1 MDKTQVS
8 YSSFI
13 LLLLLQVHYGSAAE
27 CNIFSVTSPS
37 ASTLNIKWSSYA
49 GATLYVLDLRVV
61 NSTSVAPLMLMQS
74 ASSTQRLVQGLRA
87 GHVYQVTLSAF
98 DMLYSPLCTASKI
111 TMTVP
116 ATSQITT
123 SQAISSTSIKF
134 QWSLVTGADSYIL
147 FVEETFS
154 SPPRIYNQ
162 TFITSSGQIGGLTPS
177 TTYDC
182 YVYSF
187 NVAGRGAKSNIKTIT
202 TLVQPPT
209 GVTLT
214 PTGKSTA
221 RVKWNSVSKVLLYQV
236 TVRDNG
242 NPDRPPVVRNSSS
255 TSMDI
260 SSLEPCSTYTV
271 GVSSVNVFLVP
282 GEPSTVTYNTTT
294 IGGVTTVSVAYSC
307 STSKVTV
314 TWDAVFGAN
323 LYRAVATDGSG
334 ASLNCSSDSTSCQ
347 IAELKCGENYEVH
360 VTAISDDC
368 ESSPNVTATFETV
381 PCAPVHLQT
390 THECSSNVIVFS
402 WEPTNNTNYYVAT
415 AVDDLGKT
423 TECRTLDRMCYFT
436 NVGCGRFYTYKVY
449 AVSSECNSHISEPKS
464 IQTSPCIP
472 SNVKTEAVCF
482 TNTLVTTWDS
492 AEGALLYNV
501 KAEGN
506 YGQTYNC
513 SSPNNT
519 CEITSVPCGEQ
530 LSVWIVA
537 SNDNC
542 STDRVL
548 VEAAQ
553 TAPCTPINVSASAEC
568 SPDSARVNWTASHGT
583 IFYIVLAE
591 DANGNSYHCYSMGTT
606 CFMRNLACGQNYTA
620 KVIGNNIDCN
630 STASQEVHFMTAPCP
645 PTNIEA
651 IRDCDANQ
659 AVIVWQN
666 HQASGV
672 YTALLEDQSGPQLNC
687 TSNTVNSCTILS
699 LPCGKKYNVTV
710 TYSQGQC
717 QSTSASIGMDTV
729 PCGPEDVNATVSC
742 SSDELTVSWSIAVP
756 AENYTAVVSR
766 AMGHPLSCNSTETRC
781 TVGGL
786 QCESSYTVTVFSI
799 TGKCLSLPSQEVIV
813 QTLPCPPTNVT
824 AGHACS
830 PDPIPVSWTHSGNA
844 ELFTAVALG
853 NGGHRAECNSSETSC
868 SLQGLQ
874 CGEVYTVNVVGAD
887 NNCAGLQSNTLSLKT
902 EPCSPSN
909 VTSQVVCG
917 AGAAQVFWSPSSN
930 AVSYDVKATSSGQTL
945 TCSSSSSNCT
955 LSPLGCGQVYDVQ
968 VSATDGTCVSD
979 YSTPFRQ
986 EQVPCAPVNVT
997 ADLLCDSNDLTV
1009 SWESSPLPL
1018 SYSVMAVP
1026 LDGSS
1031 PVTCNT
1037 NNASCVLTGF
1047 HCGQALN
1054 ISVKASSESC
1064 SGPSSPVQTVH
1075 TGPCSSQNLTAVIEC
1090 GTNSLRAS
1098 WEASSGASSYA
1109 ATVTGPNGFSKLCST
1124 SDLTCLFSGLRCA
1137 TSYAV
1142 QVVSQDGLCASAPI
1156 QTATT
1161 TGPCDPVNVTSV
1173 LRCGSDAAT
1182 VSWAEGAGAVA
1193 HIVLA
1198 QEEGSHQHVSCRS
1211 NSTSC
1216 QLSQLRCGKA
1226 YNLTVL
1232 AEDATCNSTGETTGT
1247 LMTAPC
1253 SPSIQSST
1261 LTCGNGSALLSWTP
1275 VAGATGYTV
1284 NATAGNGHSAS
1295 CSSDAASC
1303 SLSDLLC
1310 GQTYKASVTATGNQC
1325 DSPPG
1330 FSATIT
1336 TAPCSPAVTS
1346 RQYDCGTSTAVISWS
1361 NTAGSSSFLAQ
1372 VAGDGHRDSCHTT
1385 NTSCTF
1391 RNLPCGSEVN
1401 VTVQAQGA
1409 ECNSSVGAGES
1420 LQTVPCAPENVSA
1433 TALCSTHSALITWV
1447 GSPGAAGHNVTVK
1460 GRDGHTHLCH
1470 THSSSCHVTDLHCG
1484 ETYSVSVVP
1493 YSLTCT
1499 GAPSAASSFRAGLC
1513 PPSNVTVSP
1522 ACGDSAVSWT
1532 PVAGVELYIAT
1543 ATAEDG
1549 HNHTCSSNYS
1559 SSCDFADLHCGEIYT
1574 VTVVTVDRGCWSK
1587 PSAAATLRAAP
1598 CPPANLTGH
1607 VSCETNTLT
1616 LTWGAETGATYVLQW
1631 ERIGSASPTSEYTT
1645 SNTSHSLSNLL
1656 CGERYAVRV
1665 AAQEAGCRSSYSPA
1679 IEISTAPC
1687 QPANLTVRVDC
1698 GTNNG
1703 NFSWAESS
1711 GASFYV
1717 VEVTGEHGHLASC
1730 SSNDT
1735 SCAVK
1740 LHCGLSYS
1748 ATLVASTESCNS
1760 TELAD
1765 IYFDSAPCLP
1775 DDVVA
1780 ELDCNTNAMNVNWTQ
1795 TTGSDEY
1802 TAWAIGTDG
1811 HRASCNS
1818 TSNHCSIH
1826 RLRCGRTYEVAVTS
1840 SSISCD
1846 IIVGSD
1852 YKVQS
1857 APCKAENTTA
1867 ELNCSSNAVT
1877 VWWQDG
1883 GAAQNYTVRAASASG
1898 VNSTCDTAE
1907 SSCSF
1912 LDLSCGQLYT
1922 FTVTGHTNVCVS
1934 DMSDPVERHTA
1945 PCPPTGVSADLNCTK
1960 RNALITWTNAAA
1972 TAATS
1977 YVALATS
1984 SAGHNASCS
1993 GTGTSCDLDRLA
2005 CGQRYSVAVEAIHA
2019 SCPGPASAPVTF
2031 ATEPCVPTDVSVGYN
2046 ASAAWVTWSPAK
2058 GAASYSVQG
2067 VADGGSS
2074 VACTTTNTTSCFLRD
2089 FLCSHI
2095 YNITVTARNQACD
2108 GVISDMSHLMTAPCP
2123 PTNVQA
2129 SVSCDHLTATVSWQ
2143 QSDLAVGYVAY
2154 LDDQSGRYASCAGAD
2169 VDTSCVVSG
2178 LSCGSVYRV
2187 WVKALGKQHN
2197 STDSSVVSLTSA
2209 PCQPHSIEAFVDC
2222 QTHSATVSWQPGAGA
2237 ATYAA
2242 ELMSSSGHTSS
2253 CSANA
2258 TSCQPSS
2265 LHCGEGYNVT
2275 VKAIGAACAST
2286 AHMAGQ
2292 LITEPCAPVN
2302 LSVHLNGSDAQVR
2315 WSAARGSSS
2324 YSVLAETEQG
2334 LTAACNSTAS
2344 QCSLSGLQCSQIY
2357 NVTVWTRYSACNSTV
2372 TSASL
2377 RLVTAPCPPTNV
2389 RVNVSCEQPSA
2400 AVSWQ
2405 KSDLAV
2411 GYVAHLDNQNGHS
2424 ISCLSSDA
2432 DTFCSVSG
2440 LMCDTVYGVWVKA
2453 LGEQYNS
2460 SDSSVVYFTSAPC
2473 LPSHVAAEVSCESEI
2488 DAVVSWNSLL
2498 SMLSVSR
2505 PTNISVVAAVGG
2517 TLQTLCTAQH
2527 GSCSVSGLSCGE
2539 SYNLSLIATNE
2550 QCSLTAQTHVNV
2562 TTRPCT
2568 PQRVSVSLLCGFHS
2582 ALVSWEEKPDV
2593 ELHTASA
2600 VKSSGGGEVK
2610 MCNSSG
2616 SSCSFTGLDC
2626 GEMYNFTVAAYSDG
2640 CWSQSSS
2647 PTLIHT
2653 EPCQPVNVSAQTLC
2667 ESDEVQLSWDQT
2679 GSPAQ
2684 YSVTARGSL
2693 GFTGVYNTTHRF
2705 LSAALPCGQHYNL
2718 TVRARSS
2725 DCDSMNSSPFFFKTG
2740 PCVPRDVVTSAQC
2753 KFNSGSVS
2761 WTPGDGAESYV
2772 ARATGLDGHTHLC
2785 ATNTTSC
2792 SWTDLHCGEQ
2802 YTVVVAAEAD
2812 NCTRMSNSSSVI
2824 YMNSCR
2830 PQNLAATVNC
2840 GMKVVSLDWDV
2851 GYGTETYTVS
2861 AETGGSAIGLSTTV
2875 TTALFSDFVCGQNY
2889 NLTVTPVNRY
2899 CPGNRSASTSVQTW
2913 PCVPVGISAKQ
2924 DCVSSIAMVTWDSS
2938 NGSDYYAATVQTDT
2952 GISEMCMSKSDACSI
2967 AGLACGYNFFVSV
2980 TAFNQ
2985 QCNVTSEEPASLQTV
3000 PCIPTNVSVKLD
3012 CSNNSADVSWSPS
3025 RGALRYSVL
3034 ANGSHSDD
3042 GCAASD
3048 LSCLACG
3055 ANYTVQVVAMDDRCS
3070 SLPSLPVLFESG
3082 PCPPHNLN
3090 AELSCLSNDLTV
3102 TWDAARD
3109 ADHFLV
3115 SLAAANGGNTD
3126 VCNTTNTAC
3135 STSSLTCGNTYAVQ
3149 VTSVRGGCRSEHN
3162 QSRSIQSA
3170 PCRPKGVRG
3179 FLNCVTNS
3187 AWISWDS
3194 AAGAESYTV
3203 FAVGGEAYTANCTTS
3218 TNTTCEVEDL
3228 ACGVSYNFTV
3238 IAKNRQCESPPSAS
3252 VSLQT
3257 APCSLPGITAFAQC
3271 HNSSILVE
3279 WEQMG
3284 GSAGGTVYIAT
3295 AEASDH
3301 TYLYCNSTGNSCLLQ
3316 GAKCDLR
3323 YTIIVAASS
3332 DRCSSLRSPPYR
3344 ISMEPC
3350 APRDVAV
3357 DVSCEDR
3364 SALVSWTPSPV
3375 AGAYRVVAMGA
3386 DGHEHTCN
3394 ATSSNCS
3401 MSELHCG
3408 QQYTVSVAAS
3418 HENCTSKASQ
3428 SATVST
3434 GPCQPS
3440 GLSATFHCDNQ
3451 SAMLTWRP
3459 SDNAKGYYG
3468 CAQAENGDR
3477 LCCHST
3483 DPGCPIDGLACGMVY
3498 NFSVQ
3503 ASDGSCNSSVSD
3515 PVQIAGVPCPPLAVE
3530 VQLVPMKMEIQV
3542 MRFTWTQVLCAETE
3556 YLLTLTGSLLG
3567 DGQALFEIS
3576 SYWTN
3581 VTYFEIPLPCGSS
3594 YVATLQSR
3602 NAAGTSG
3609 KSAPLSGTTAPCPPS
3624 GVAYRGNSSFATV
3637 SWSSSALATNYTL
3650 YDDSVSPQKRLCS
3663 TAMLSCSLSSVSSS
3677 RLVVTASNAA
3687 GESQPANVTEVTQHL
3702 VRRRDL
3708 GEQIPENGNIPA
3720 PVLDVKQPSPSIL
3733 FLQWSPVEGASFYNL
3748 LIRNQGGS
3756 DDDQELTVYGESIIV
3771 SELSPDSAYCLSV
3784 MAVIADVSGPESEPV
3799 CVQIGQRIAL

>member
-1 MDKTQVS
+1 MDKMQVS

-13 LLLLLQVHYGSAAE
+13 LLLLLQIHYGLAAE
-27 CNIFSVTSPS
+27 CNIVSVTSPS

-61 NSTSVAPLMLMQS
+61 NSTSIAPLLLMMS
-74 ASSTQRLVQGLRA
+74 ESSTQRLVQGLRT

-98 DMLYSPLCTASKI
+98 DMLYAPLCSASKI

-116 ATSQITT
+116 DTSQITS
-123 SQAISSTSIKF
+123 SQAISSTSIKL
-134 QWSLVTGADSYIL
+134 QWSAVTGADSYIL
-147 FVEETFS
+147 FVEEAFR

-162 TFITSSGQIGGLTPS
+162 TFTTSNGQIGGLTPS
-177 TTYDC
+177 TTYNC
-182 YVYSF
+182 YIYSS
-187 NVAGRGAKSNIKTIT
+187 NAAGRGAKSNINTIT

-221 RVKWNSVSKVLLYQV
+221 RVTWNPVSKVLLYQV

-242 NPDRPPVVRNSSS
+242 NPDKPPVVRNSSS
-255 TSMDI
+255 TSVDI
-260 SSLEPCSTYTV
+260 SSLAPCSTYTV
-271 GVSSVNVFLVP
+271 GVSSFNVFLVP

-294 IGGVTTVSVAYSC
+294 IGGVTTVSVDYSC

-314 TWDAVFGAN
+314 TWDVVLGAK
-323 LYRAVATDGSG
+323 LYRAVAVDSTG
-334 ASLNCSSDSTSCQ
+334 ASLNCTSDSTSCQ
-347 IAELKCGENYEVH
+347 IAQLKCGENYEVH

-368 ESSPNVTATFETV
+368 ESIPDVTATFATV

-390 THECSSNVIVFS
+390 THECSSDVIVFS
-402 WEPTNNTNYYVAT
+402 WEPTSNTNYYVAT
-415 AVDDLGKT
+415 AVDNTGKT
-423 TECRTLDRMCYFT
+423 TECRTLDKMCYFT
-436 NVGCGRFYTYKVY
+436 NVDCGRFYTYKVY

-464 IQTSPCIP
+464 IQTSPCFP
-472 SNVKTEAVCF
+472 SNVKTETDCF
-482 TNTLVTTWDS
+482 TNTLITTWDS
-492 AEGALLYNV
+492 ADGALSYNV
-501 KAEGN
+501 NAEGN
-506 YGQTYNC
+506 NGETYNC

-553 TAPCTPINVSASAEC
+553 TVPCTPTNVSASAEC
-568 SPDSARVNWTASHGT
+568 SQDSARVNWIASHGT

-591 DANGNSYHCYSMGTT
+591 DSNGNSYHCYSLGTT
-606 CFMRNLACGQNYTA
+606 CFMSNLACGQNYTT

-666 HQASGV
+666 HQTSGV

-687 TSNTVNSCTILS
+687 TSNTANNCTILS

-717 QSTSASIGMDTV
+717 QSSSASVGMDTV
-729 PCGPEDVNATVSC
+729 PCGPEDVNAAVSC
-742 SSDELTVSWSIAVP
+742 SSDELKVSWSIGVP
-756 AENYTAVVSR
+756 AENYIAIVSR
-766 AMGHPLSCNSTETRC
+766 AMGHPLSCNSTETQC
-781 TVGGL
+781 TVEGL

-799 TGKCLSLPSQEVIV
+799 TRKCLSLPSHEVTV
-813 QTLPCPPTNVT
+813 QTLPCPPINVT
-824 AGHACS
+824 AGHACD
-830 PDPIPVSWTHSGNA
+830 PDPVPVSWTHSGNA

-853 NGGHRAECNSSETSC
+853 SRGHRAECTSNETSC
-868 SLQGLQ
+868 NLPGLQ
-874 CGEVYTVNVVGAD
+874 CGEVYSVSVAGAD
-887 NNCAGLQSNTLSLKT
+887 NNCAGLQSNPLSLKT

-909 VTSQVVCG
+909 VTSQVMCG

-986 EQVPCAPVNVT
+986 EQVPCAPENVT
-997 ADLLCDSNDLTV
+997 AYLLCDTSDLTV
-1009 SWESSPLPL
+1009 SWKSSPLPL

-1054 ISVKASSESC
+1054 ISVKASSKSC
-1064 SGPSSPVQTVH
+1064 SGPYSPVQTVH
-1075 TGPCSSQNLTAVIEC
+1075 TGPCSSQNLKAVIEC

-1098 WEASSGASSYA
+1098 WEASSGASSYT
-1109 ATVTGPNGFSKLCST
+1109 ATVTGLNGFSDYRST
-1124 SDLTCLFSGLRCA
+1124 SDLSCLFSGLQCA
-1137 TSYAV
+1137 TSYTV
-1142 QVVSQDGLCASAPI
+1142 QVVSQDGHCASAPI

-1161 TGPCDPVNVTSV
+1161 TGPCDPVNVASV
-1173 LRCGSDAAT
+1173 LQCGSDTAT
-1182 VSWAEGAGAVA
+1182 VSWVEGAGAVA

-1198 QEEGSHQHVSCRS
+1198 QEEGSHEYVSCRS
-1211 NSTSC
+1211 NTTSC
-1216 QLSQLRCGKA
+1216 QLNQLRCGKV
-1226 YNLTVL
+1226 YNLMVL
-1232 AEDATCNSTGETTGT
+1232 AEDATCNSTGEMTGT

-1253 SPSIQSST
+1253 SPSIQSSR
-1261 LTCGNGSALLSWTP
+1261 LTCGNSSVLLSWTP
-1275 VAGATGYTV
+1275 VARSTGFTV
-1284 NATAGNGHSAS
+1284 NATAGNGHSVS

-1310 GQTYKASVTATGNQC
+1310 GQTYTASVTARGNQC

-1330 FSATIT
+1330 PSATII

-1346 RQYDCGTSTAVISWS
+1346 KQYDCGTSTAVISWS

-1391 RNLPCGSEVN
+1391 RNLPCGSDFN

-1409 ECNSSVGAGES
+1409 ECNSSISAGES

-1447 GSPGAAGHNVTVK
+1447 GSPSAVGHNVTVT
-1460 GRDGHTHLCH
+1460 GQDGDTHLCQ
-1470 THSSSCHVTDLHCG
+1470 THSTSCHVTDLHCG
-1484 ETYSVSVVP
+1484 KTYSVSAVP
-1493 YSLTCT
+1493 YSLTCP
-1499 GAPSAASSFRAGLC
+1499 GAWSAASSFRAGLC

-1522 ACGDSAVSWT
+1522 ACGDSAISWT
-1532 PVAGVELYIAT
+1532 QVAGAELYIAT
-1543 ATAEDG
+1543 ATANDG

-1559 SSCDFADLHCGEIYT
+1559 SFCDFTDLQCGEIYA
-1574 VTVVTVDRGCWSK
+1574 VTVVTVDQGCWSE
-1587 PSAAATLRAAP
+1587 PSTAVMLRAAL

-1607 VSCETNTLT
+1607 VNCETNTLS
-1616 LTWGAETGATYVLQW
+1616 LTWGAVTEATYVLQW
-1631 ERIGSASPTSEYTT
+1631 GRIESASPPSEYTT

-1665 AAQEAGCRSSYSPA
+1665 APQEADCRSSYSPA
-1679 IEISTAPC
+1679 VEISTAPC

-1711 GASFYV
+1711 GASFYI
-1717 VEVTGEHGHLASC
+1717 VEITGEDGRMASC

-1740 LHCGLSYS
+1740 LDCGRSYS

-1760 TELAD
+1760 TKHPD

-1775 DDVVA
+1775 HDVMA
-1780 ELDCNTNAMNVNWTQ
+1780 ELDCNTNVMNVNWTQ

-1818 TSNHCSIH
+1818 TSNYCSIH
-1826 RLRCGRTYEVAVTS
+1826 HLRCGRIYDVAVTS
-1840 SSISCD
+1840 SSINCE
-1846 IIVGSD
+1846 IIAGSD

-1867 ELNCSSNAVT
+1867 ELNCSSNAMT
-1877 VWWQDG
+1877 VKWQDG

-1898 VNSTCDTAE
+1898 VNSTCRTAE

-1922 FTVTGHTNVCVS
+1922 FTVMGYTNVCVS
-1934 DMSDPVERHTA
+1934 DMSNPIERHTA
-1945 PCPPTGVSADLNCTK
+1945 PCSPTSISADLNCTT
-1960 RNALITWTNAAA
+1960 RNALISWTNAAA
-1972 TAATS
+1972 TAATAYS
-1977 YVALATS
+1977 ALATS

-1993 GTGTSCDLDRLA
+1993 DMGSSCDLDQLV
-2005 CGQRYSVAVEAIHA
+2005 CGQHYSVVVKAIHA
-2019 SCPGPASAPVTF
+2019 GCPGPASAPVVF
-2031 ATEPCVPTDVSVGYN
+2031 VTEPCVPVDISVNYN
-2046 ASAAWVTWSPAK
+2046 VSAAWVTWSPAE

-2067 VADGGSS
+2067 VADSGSS
-2074 VACTTTNTTSCFLRD
+2074 VACTTNATSCFLHD

-2095 YNITVTARNQACD
+2095 YNITVTARNRACD
-2108 GVISDMSHLMTAPCP
+2108 SAISDMSHLMTAPCP

-2129 SVSCDHLTATVSWQ
+2129 SISCDHLTATVSWQ
-2143 QSDLAVGYVAY
+2143 QSNLAVGYVAY
-2154 LDDQSGRYASCAGAD
+2154 LDDQSGHNPSCVGAD

-2187 WVKALGKQHN
+2187 WVKAVGKQYN
-2197 STDSSVVSLTSA
+2197 STDSSVVSLTSG
-2209 PCQPHSIEAFVDC
+2209 PCQPHSIEAFMGC
-2222 QTHSATVSWQPGAGA
+2222 QTHSATVSWQPSAGA
-2237 ATYAA
+2237 VSYATM
-2242 ELMSSSGHTSS
+2242 LTSSSGHTSS
-2253 CSANA
+2253 CSTST
-2258 TSCQPSS
+2258 TSCQTSF
-2265 LHCGEGYNVT
+2265 LHCGEEYNVT
-2275 VKAIGAACAST
+2275 VKTIGEACNST

-2292 LITEPCAPVN
+2292 LITEPCTPVN
-2302 LSVHLNGSDAQVR
+2302 LSVHLNGSDAQVT
-2315 WSAARGSSS
+2315 WSTARGSNS
-2324 YSVLAETEQG
+2324 YSVLAVTEQDV
-2334 LTAACNSTAS
+2334 TAACSSTAS
-2344 QCSLSGLQCSQIY
+2344 QCSLTGLQCSQIY
-2357 NVTVWTRYSACNSTV
+2357 NVTVRTRNSACNSTV
-2372 TSASL
+2372 TSAPH

-2389 RVNVSCEQPSA
+2389 QANMSCEQLRA

-2405 KSDLAV
+2405 QSDFAV
-2411 GYVAHLDNQNGHS
+2411 GYVAYLDNQNGHS
-2424 ISCLSSDA
+2424 TSCLSTNT

-2440 LMCDTVYGVWVKA
+2440 LMCDTVYRVWVKA

-2460 SDSSVVYFTSAPC
+2460 SDSSVVYLTSAPC
-2473 LPSHVAAEVSCESEI
+2473 LPSHVAAEVSCESDT
-2488 DAVVSWNSLL
+2488 DAIVSWNSLL
-2498 SMLSVSR
+2498 SMLSVSQ
-2505 PTNISVVAAVGG
+2505 PTNISVVAAIAG
-2517 TLQTLCTAQH
+2517 TLQTLCTTPH
-2527 GSCSVSGLSCGE
+2527 GSCNVSGLSCGE
-2539 SYNLSLIATNE
+2539 TYKLSLIATNE
-2550 QCSLTAQTHVNV
+2550 QCSLTAQTHVNI

-2568 PQRVSVSLLCGFHS
+2568 PQSVSVSLLCGLNS

-2600 VKSSGGGEVK
+2600 VKSSGGELK

-2626 GEMYNFTVAAYSDG
+2626 GEMYNFMVAAYSEG

-2647 PTLIHT
+2647 PILIHT

-2684 YSVTARGSL
+2684 YSVTVKGSL
-2693 GFTGVYNTTHRF
+2693 GFTGVYNTNRRL
-2705 LSAALPCGQHYNL
+2705 LSATLPCGQHYNL
-2718 TVRARSS
+2718 TVQAQSS
-2725 DCDSMNSSPFFFKTG
+2725 DCDSMPSSPFFFKTG
-2740 PCVPRDVVTSAQC
+2740 PCVPLDVVTSAQC
-2753 KFNSGSVS
+2753 KFNVGSVS
-2761 WTPGDGAESYV
+2761 WAPSNGAESYV

-2785 ATNTTSC
+2785 TTNTTSC
-2792 SWTDLHCGEQ
+2792 SWTALHCGEQ
-2802 YTVVVAAEAD
+2802 YKIVVGAKAD
-2812 NCTRMSNSSSVI
+2812 NCTRMSNNSSVI

-2840 GMKVVSLDWDV
+2840 GMKVVSLDWAV
-2851 GYGTETYTVS
+2851 SNGTETYLVS
-2861 AETGGSAIGLSTTV
+2861 AETGDTAISLSTNI
-2875 TTALFSDFVCGQNY
+2875 TTALFSDFVCGKNY
-2889 NLTVTPVNRY
+2889 NLTVIPVNHY
-2899 CPGNRSASTSVQTW
+2899 CPGNPSASTSVQTW
-2913 PCVPVGISAKQ
+2913 PCMPVGITAKQ
-2924 DCVSSIAMVTWDSS
+2924 DCISSIVMVTWDSS
-2938 NGSDYYAATVQTDT
+2938 NGSDYYTAKVQTDT
-2952 GISEMCMSKSDACSI
+2952 GISEMCMSERDACSI
-2967 AGLACGYNFFVSV
+2967 AGLTCGYNFSVSV

-2985 QCNVTSEEPASLQTV
+2985 QCNVTSKEPASLQTV

-3034 ANGSHSDD
+3034 ANSSHSDD
-3042 GCAASD
+3042 SCTASD
-3048 LSCLACG
+3048 LSCLTCG
-3055 ANYTVQVVAMDDRCS
+3055 ANYSVQVVAMDDRCS

-3082 PCPPHNLN
+3082 PCSPHNLST
-3090 AELSCLSNDLTV
+3090 ELSCLSNDLTV
-3102 TWDAARD
+3102 TWDTVRE

-3115 SLAAANGGNTD
+3115 SLTAANGGSTD
-3126 VCNTTNTAC
+3126 ICNTTNTVC
-3135 STSSLTCGNTYAVQ
+3135 STSSLTCGNTYVVQ
-3149 VTSVRGGCRSEHN
+3149 VTSVRGVCRNKHN
-3162 QSRSIQSA
+3162 QTRSIQSA
-3170 PCRPKGVRG
+3170 PCQPQGVRG
-3179 FLNCVTNS
+3179 YLNCVTNS

-3203 FAVGGEAYTANCTTS
+3203 FASGGEAYTANCTS

-3238 IAKNRQCESPPSAS
+3238 TAKNRQCESPPSDS
-3252 VSLQT
+3252 ISLQM

-3279 WEQMG
+3279 WKQKG
-3284 GSAGGTVYIAT
+3284 GNAGGTVYIAT
-3295 AEASDH
+3295 AEASDN

-3323 YTIIVAASS
+3323 YTIIVAVSS
-3332 DRCSSLRSPPYR
+3332 VRCSSLRSPPYR

-3350 APRDVAV
+3350 APKDVVV

-3375 AGAYRVVAMGA
+3375 AEAYHVVAMGA

-3394 ATSSNCS
+3394 ATFSNCS
-3401 MSELHCG
+3401 MSDLHCD
-3408 QQYTVSVAAS
+3408 QQYTVSVVAS
-3418 HENCTSKASQ
+3418 HENCTSKTSQ
-3428 SATVST
+3428 SATVNT
-3434 GPCQPS
+3434 GPCHPA
-3440 GLSATFHCDNQ
+3440 GLSVTFYCDNQ
-3451 SAMLTWRP
+3451 SATLTWKP
-3459 SDNAKGYYG
+3459 SDYAKGYYG

-3477 LCCHST
+3477 LYCHST
-3483 DPGCPIDGLACGMVY
+3483 DPGCTIDGLVCGTVY

-3503 ASDGSCNSSVSD
+3503 ASDGTCNSSVSD

-3556 YLLTLTGSLLG
+3556 YLVTLTGSLLG

-3581 VTYFEIPLPCGSS
+3581 VTYFEIPLPCSSS

-3602 NAAGTSG
+3602 NAAG
-3609 KSAPLSGTTAPCPPS
+3609 KSDKSTPLNGTTAPCPPS
-3624 GVAYRGNSSFATV
+3624 RVTYSGSSSFATV
-3637 SWSSSALATNYTL
+3637 SWSSSVFATTYTL
-3650 YDDSVSPQKRLCS
+3650 YDNSVSPRKQLCL
-3663 TAMLSCSLSSVSSS
+3663 TAMLSCSLSNVSSS
-3677 RLVVTASNAA
+3677 SLVVTASNTA
-3687 GESQPANVTEVTQHL
+3687 GESQSANVTEATPHL
-3702 VRRRDL
+3702 IRRRDL
-3708 GEQIPENGNIPA
+3708 GGQIPENGNIPA
-3720 PVLDVKQPSPSIL
+3720 PLLDVKQPSPSIL

-3748 LIRNQGGS
+3748 LIRNQGS
-3756 DDDQELTVYGESIIV
+3756 SADDQELTVYGESIIV

-3784 MAVIADVSGPESEPV
+3784 LAVIADVSGPESEPV
-3799 CVQIGQRIAL
+3799 CVQTGQRIAL

>member
-1 MDKTQVS
+1 MDKMQVS
-8 YSSFI
+8 SSSFI
-13 LLLLLQVHYGSAAE
+13 LLLLLQIHYGLAAE
-27 CNIFSVTSPS
+27 CSIVSVTSPS
-37 ASTLNIKWSSYA
+37 ASTLNIKWNSSA
-49 GATLYVLDLRVV
+49 RDSLYVLDLRVM

-98 DMLYSPLCTASKI
+98 DEAYVLVCTASTT

-116 ATSQITT
+116 DKSQITS
-123 SQAISSTSIKF
+123 SQAISSTSITF
-134 QWSLVTGADSYIL
+134 QWSTVTGADVYIL
-147 FVEETFS
+147 FVEETFR

-162 TFITSSGQIGGLTPS
+162 TFTSSSGQIGGLTPS

-182 YVYSF
+182 YIYSS
-187 NVAGRGAKSNIKTIT
+187 NVAGRGDKSNVRTIT

-221 RVKWNSVSKVLLYQV
+221 RVTWNSVSKVLLYQV
-236 TVRDNG
+236 AVRNEG
-242 NPDRPPVVRNSSS
+242 NPDKPPVVRNSSS

-294 IGGVTTVSVAYSC
+294 IGGVTTVSVDYSC

-314 TWDAVFGAN
+314 TWDAVFGAK
-323 LYRAVATDGSG
+323 LYRAVAVDGSE
-334 ASLNCSSDSTSCQ
+334 ASLNCTSVSTSCQ
-347 IAELKCGENYEVH
+347 IAELKCGENYKVH
-360 VTAISDDC
+360 VTTISDDC
-368 ESSPNVTATFETV
+368 ESTSNITATFETV

-415 AVDDLGKT
+415 AVDNTGKT
-423 TECRTLDRMCYFT
+423 TECRTLDKMCYFT

-449 AVSSECNSHISEPKS
+449 AVSSECNSQISEPKT
-464 IQTSPCIP
+464 IQTSPCFP
-472 SNVKTEAVCF
+472 SNVKTEADCF
-482 TNTLVTTWDS
+482 TNTLITTWDY
-492 AEGALLYNV
+492 AKGALLYNV

-506 YGQTYNC
+506 NGETYNC
-513 SSPNNT
+513 SSSNNT

-568 SPDSARVNWTASHGT
+568 SPDSARVNWIASPGT

-591 DANGNSYHCYSMGTT
+591 DANGNSYHCYSLGTT
-606 CFMRNLACGQNYTA
+606 CFMRNLACGRNYTT

-666 HQASGV
+666 HQTSGV
-672 YTALLEDQSGPQLNC
+672 YTALLEDQGGAQLNC
-687 TSNTVNSCTILS
+687 TSKTVNNCTILS

-717 QSTSASIGMDTV
+717 QSTSASIGMETV

-742 SSDELTVSWSIAVP
+742 SSDELKVSWSIAVP
-756 AENYTAVVSR
+756 AKNYTAIVSR
-766 AMGHPLSCNSTETRC
+766 AMGHRLSCNSTETRC

-799 TGKCLSLPSQEVIV
+799 TGKCLSLPSKEVKV
-813 QTLPCPPTNVT
+813 RTLPCPPTNVT
-824 AGHACS
+824 AGQACS
-830 PDPIPVSWTHSGNA
+830 PDPVSVSWAHSGNA

-853 NGGHRAECNSSETSC
+853 SRGHRAECRSNETSC
-868 SLQGLQ
+868 SLPGLQ
-874 CGEVYTVNVVGAD
+874 CGEVYSVSVAGAD
-887 NNCAGLQSNTLSLKT
+887 NNCAGRQSNPLSLKT

-909 VTSQVVCG
+909 VTSQVMCG
-917 AGAAQVFWSPSSN
+917 AGAAQVFWTPSSN
-930 AVSYDVKATSSGQTL
+930 AVSYNVRATSSGQTL

-955 LSPLGCGQVYDVQ
+955 LSPLGCGQVYKVQ
-968 VSATDGTCVSD
+968 VSATDGTCVSN

-986 EQVPCAPVNVT
+986 EQVPCAPENVT
-997 ADLLCDSNDLTV
+997 AALLCDTNDFTV
-1009 SWESSPLPL
+1009 SWKSSPLPL
-1018 SYSVMAVP
+1018 SYSAVAVP

-1031 PVTCNT
+1031 PVTCDT
-1037 NNASCVLTGF
+1037 NSASCVLTGF

-1064 SGPSSPVQTVH
+1064 SGPHSPMQTVH
-1075 TGPCSSQNLTAVIEC
+1075 TGPCSSQNLTAVIDC

-1098 WEASSGASSYA
+1098 WKASSGASSYT
-1109 ATVTGPNGFSKLCST
+1109 ATVTGPNGFSEHCST
-1124 SDLTCLFSGLRCA
+1124 SHLTCLFSGLHCA
-1137 TSYAV
+1137 TSYAI
-1142 QVVSQDGLCASAPI
+1142 QVVSQDSLCSSAPI
-1156 QTATT
+1156 QTSTT

-1173 LRCGSDAAT
+1173 LQCGSDTAT
-1182 VSWAEGAGAVA
+1182 VSWAKGAGAAA

-1198 QEEGSHQHVSCRS
+1198 QEEGSRQNIFCRS
-1211 NSTSC
+1211 NTTSC
-1216 QLSQLRCGKA
+1216 QLNQLRCGKV

-1261 LTCGNGSALLSWTP
+1261 LTCGNSSALLSWTP
-1275 VAGATGYTV
+1275 VAGATSFTA
-1284 NATAGNGHSAS
+1284 NATAGNGHSVS

-1310 GQTYKASVTATGNQC
+1310 GLTYTASVTARGKQC

-1330 FSATIT
+1330 PSATIT
-1336 TAPCSPAVTS
+1336 TAPCSPTVTS

-1372 VAGDGHRDSCHTT
+1372 VAGDGHRDSCRTT

-1391 RNLPCGSEVN
+1391 RNLPCGLDFN

-1409 ECNSSVGAGES
+1409 ECNSSISAGKS

-1433 TALCSTHSALITWV
+1433 TALCSTRSALITWV
-1447 GSPGAAGHNVTVK
+1447 GNPGAVGHNVTVT
-1460 GRDGHTHLCH
+1460 GQDGHTHLCH
-1470 THSSSCHVTDLHCG
+1470 THSTSCHVTDLHCG
-1484 ETYSVSVVP
+1484 ETYSVSVAP
-1493 YSLTCT
+1493 YSLTCP
-1499 GAPSAASSFRAGLC
+1499 GARSAASSFRAGLC

-1522 ACGDSAVSWT
+1522 ACGDSAISWT
-1532 PVAGVELYIAT
+1532 RVAGAELYIAT
-1543 ATAEDG
+1543 ATADGG

-1559 SSCDFADLHCGEIYT
+1559 SSCNFTDLHCGEIYA
-1574 VTVVTVDRGCWSK
+1574 VTVVTVDRGCWSE
-1587 PSAAATLRAAP
+1587 PSTAVTLRTAL

-1616 LTWGAETGATYVLQW
+1616 LRWATVTEATYVLQW
-1631 ERIGSASPTSEYTT
+1631 ERIGSASPPSQYTT

-1665 AAQEAGCRSSYSPA
+1665 AAQGADCRSTYSPA
-1679 IEISTAPC
+1679 LQISTAPC

-1717 VEVTGEHGHLASC
+1717 VEITGKHGHVASC

-1740 LHCGLSYS
+1740 LHCGRSYS

-1760 TELAD
+1760 TKHAN

-1775 DDVVA
+1775 DDVTA
-1780 ELDCNTNAMNVNWTQ
+1780 ELDCNTNVMNVNWTQ

-1818 TSNHCSIH
+1818 TSNSCSIH
-1826 RLRCGRTYEVAVTS
+1826 HLRCGRIYDVAVTS
-1840 SSISCD
+1840 SSINCEV
-1846 IIVGSD
+1846 IVGSD

-1867 ELNCSSNAVT
+1867 QLNCSSNAMT
-1877 VWWQDG
+1877 VKWQDG

-1922 FTVTGHTNVCVS
+1922 FTVTGYTNVCVS
-1934 DMSDPVERHTA
+1934 DMSDPTERHTA
-1945 PCPPTGVSADLNCTK
+1945 PCPPTSVSANLNCTTRK
-1960 RNALITWTNAAA
+1960 TRISWTKAAA
-1972 TAATS
+1972 TAATAYS
-1977 YVALATS
+1977 ALATS

-1993 GTGTSCDLDRLA
+1993 DMGSSCYLDQLA
-2005 CGQRYSVAVEAIHA
+2005 CGQHYSVVVEAIHA
-2019 SCPGPASAPVTF
+2019 GCPGPASAPVTF
-2031 ATEPCVPTDVSVGYN
+2031 ATEPCVPMDVSVNYN
-2046 ASAAWVTWSPAK
+2046 VSGAWVTWSRAE

-2067 VADGGSS
+2067 VADSGSS
-2074 VACTTTNTTSCFLRD
+2074 VSCTTNATSCFLPVL
-2089 FLCSHI
+2089 LCSRI

-2108 GVISDMSHLMTAPCP
+2108 SVISDMSNLMTAPCP

-2129 SVSCDHLTATVSWQ
+2129 SISCDYLTATVSWQ
-2143 QSDLAVGYVAY
+2143 RSVLAVGYVAY
-2154 LDDQSGRYASCAGAD
+2154 LDGQSGHNASCVGAD

-2197 STDSSVVSLTSA
+2197 STKSAVVSLTSG
-2209 PCQPHSIEAFVDC
+2209 PCQPHSIKAFMDC
-2222 QTHSATVSWQPGAGA
+2222 QTHSATVSWQPSAGA
-2237 ATYAA
+2237 VSYATM
-2242 ELMSSSGHTSS
+2242 LTSSSGHTSS
-2253 CSANA
+2253 CSTNT
-2258 TSCQPSS
+2258 TSSKPSF
-2265 LHCGEGYNVT
+2265 LQCGEKYNIT
-2275 VKAIGAACAST
+2275 IKAIGEACNST

-2292 LITEPCAPVN
+2292 FVTEPCTPVN
-2302 LSVHLNGSDAQVR
+2302 LSVHLNGSDAQVS
-2315 WSAARGSSS
+2315 WSTARGSSS
-2324 YSVLAETEQG
+2324 YSVLAVTEQG
-2334 LTAACNSTAS
+2334 VTAACNSTACNSTAS
-2344 QCSLSGLQCSQIY
+2344 QCSFTGLQCSQIY
-2357 NVTVWTRYSACNSTV
+2357 NVTVQTRNSACNSTV
-2372 TSASL
+2372 TSAPH

-2389 RVNVSCEQPSA
+2389 QANMSCEQLRA
-2400 AVSWQ
+2400 TVSWQ
-2405 KSDLAV
+2405 QSNLAV
-2411 GYVAHLDNQNGHS
+2411 GYVAYLNNQNGHS
-2424 ISCLSSDA
+2424 TSCLSTN
-2432 DTFCSVSG
+2432 TFCSVSG
-2440 LMCDTVYGVWVKA
+2440 LMCDTVYRVWVKA

-2460 SDSSVVYFTSAPC
+2460 SDSSVLYFTSAPC
-2473 LPSHVAAEVSCESEI
+2473 LPSQVAAEVSCKSGT
-2488 DAVVSWNSLL
+2488 DAIVSWNASQ
-2498 SMLSVSR
+2498 
-2505 PTNISVVAAVGG
+2505 PTNISVVASVAG
-2517 TLQTLCTAQH
+2517 TLQTLCTTPH
-2527 GSCSVSGLSCGE
+2527 GSCNVSGLSCGDT
-2539 SYNLSLIATNE
+2539 YKLSLIATNE

-2568 PQRVSVSLLCGFHS
+2568 PQRVSVSLQCGFHS

-2600 VKSSGGGEVK
+2600 VKSSGGELK

-2616 SSCSFTGLDC
+2616 SSCSFSGLDC
-2626 GEMYNFTVAAYSDG
+2626 GEMYNFTVAAYSKG
-2640 CWSQSSS
+2640 CWSRSSS
-2647 PTLIHT
+2647 PILIHT
-2653 EPCQPVNVSAQTLC
+2653 EPCQPVNVSAQMLC
-2667 ESDEVQLSWDQT
+2667 ESDEVRLSWDQP

-2684 YSVTARGSL
+2684 YSVTAKGSL
-2693 GFTGVYNTTHRF
+2693 GFTGAYNTTHRL
-2705 LSAALPCGQHYNL
+2705 LSATLPCGQHYNL
-2718 TVRARSS
+2718 TVQAQSS
-2725 DCDSMNSSPFFFKTG
+2725 DCDGMPSRPFYFRTG
-2740 PCVPRDVVTSAQC
+2740 PCVPRDVVTSLQC
-2753 KFNSGSVS
+2753 NFNVGSVS
-2761 WTPGDGAESYV
+2761 WAPSDGAESYI

-2785 ATNTTSC
+2785 TTNTTSC

-2802 YTVVVAAEAD
+2802 YKIVVGAKAD
-2812 NCTRMSNSSSVI
+2812 NCTRTSKTSSTI

-2840 GMKVVSLDWDV
+2840 GMKVVSLEWDV
-2851 GYGTETYTVS
+2851 CNGTETYMVS
-2861 AETGGSAIGLSTTV
+2861 AQTGDTVIRLSTNT

-2889 NLTVTPVNRY
+2889 NLTVTPVNRN
-2899 CPGNRSASTSVQTW
+2899 CPGNPSKSTSVQTW
-2913 PCVPVGISAKQ
+2913 PCLPVGISAKQ
-2924 DCVSSIAMVTWDSS
+2924 DCISSIVMVSWDSS
-2938 NGSDYYAATVQTDT
+2938 NGSEYYTAKVQTDT
-2952 GISEMCMSKSDACSI
+2952 GISDVCMSDRDACSI
-2967 AGLACGYNFFVSV
+2967 ASLKCGHNFSVSV
-2980 TAFNQ
+2980 TAFNR
-2985 QCNVTSEEPASLQTV
+2985 QCNVTSKEPTSLQTV
-3000 PCIPTNVSVKLD
+3000 PCIPTNVSVKVN

-3034 ANGSHSDD
+3034 ANSSHSDD
-3042 GCAASD
+3042 SCTASD

-3102 TWDAARD
+3102 TWNAVRD

-3115 SLAAANGGNTD
+3115 HLTAANGENTA
-3126 VCNTTNTAC
+3126 VCNTTNTTC
-3135 STSSLTCGNTYAVQ
+3135 STSSLTCGDTYAVQ
-3149 VTSVRGGCRSEHN
+3149 VTSVRGTCQSEHN
-3162 QSRSIQSA
+3162 QTRSIQSA
-3170 PCRPKGVRG
+3170 PCQPQGVRG
-3179 FLNCVTNS
+3179 YLDCVTNS

-3203 FAVGGEAYTANCTTS
+3203 LAVGDGAHTANCTS

-3238 IAKNRQCESPPSAS
+3238 TAKNRQCESPPSAS
-3252 VSLQT
+3252 ISLQT
-3257 APCSLPGITAFAQC
+3257 APCSLPAITAFAQC

-3279 WEQMG
+3279 WKQMR
-3284 GSAGGTVYIAT
+3284 GSAGGTVYVAT
-3295 AEASDH
+3295 AEASDQ
-3301 TYLYCNSTGNSCLLQ
+3301 TYLYCNSMGSSCLLR

-3332 DRCSSLRSPPYR
+3332 NRCSSLRSPPYR

-3350 APRDVAV
+3350 APKDVFV

-3364 SALVSWTPSPV
+3364 SALVSWSSSPV
-3375 AGAYRVVAMGA
+3375 AEVYHVVATGA

-3394 ATSSNCS
+3394 STSSNCS
-3401 MSELHCG
+3401 MSELHCD
-3408 QQYTVSVAAS
+3408 QQYTVSVVAS

-3428 SATVST
+3428 SATVNT

-3440 GLSATFHCDNQ
+3440 GLSVTLHCDNQ
-3451 SAMLTWRP
+3451 SAALTWRP

-3477 LCCHST
+3477 LYCHST
-3483 DPGCPIDGLACGMVY
+3483 GPGCTIDGLVCGTVY

-3503 ASDGSCNSSVSD
+3503 ASDGTCNSSVSD
-3515 PVQIAGVPCPPLAVE
+3515 PVPIAGVPCPPKAVE
-3530 VQLVPMKMEIQV
+3530 VQLFPMKMGIQV
-3542 MRFTWTQVLCAETE
+3542 MRFIWTQVLCAETE
-3556 YLLTLTGSLLG
+3556 YLLTLTGRLLG

-3581 VTYFEIPLPCGSS
+3581 ITYFEIPLPCSSS

-3609 KSAPLSGTTAPCPPS
+3609 KSTPLNGTTAPCPPS
-3624 GVAYRGNSSFATV
+3624 GVAYSGNSVFATV
-3637 SWSSSALATNYTL
+3637 SWNSSVFATKYTL
-3650 YDDSVSPQKRLCS
+3650 YDDSVSPRKRLCS
-3663 TAMLSCSLSSVSSS
+3663 TATLSCSLSNVSSS
-3677 RLVVTASNAA
+3677 SLVVTASNAA
-3687 GESQPANVTEVTQHL
+3687 GESQPANVTEVTVHL

-3708 GEQIPENGNIPA
+3708 GEQTPENGNIPA
-3720 PVLDVKQPSPSIL
+3720 PLLDVKQPSPSIL
-3733 FLQWSPVEGASFYNL
+3733 FLRWSPVEGASFYNL

-3771 SELSPDSAYCLSV
+3771 SELRPGSAYCLSV
-3784 MAVIADVSGPESEPV
+3784 LAVTADMSGPESEPV
-3799 CVQIGQRIAL
+3799 CVQIGQGIAL

>member
-1 MDKTQVS
+1 
-8 YSSFI
+8 
-13 LLLLLQVHYGSAAE
+13 
-27 CNIFSVTSPS
+27 
-37 ASTLNIKWSSYA
+37 
-49 GATLYVLDLRVV
+49 
-61 NSTSVAPLMLMQS
+61 
-74 ASSTQRLVQGLRA
+74 
-87 GHVYQVTLSAF
+87 
-98 DMLYSPLCTASKI
+98 
-111 TMTVP
+111 
-116 ATSQITT
+116 
-123 SQAISSTSIKF
+123 
-134 QWSLVTGADSYIL
+134 
-147 FVEETFS
+147 
-154 SPPRIYNQ
+154 
-162 TFITSSGQIGGLTPS
+162 
-177 TTYDC
+177 
-182 YVYSF
+182 
-187 NVAGRGAKSNIKTIT
+187 
-202 TLVQPPT
+202 
-209 GVTLT
+209 
-214 PTGKSTA
+214 
-221 RVKWNSVSKVLLYQV
+221 
-236 TVRDNG
+236 
-242 NPDRPPVVRNSSS
+242 
-255 TSMDI
+255 
-260 SSLEPCSTYTV
+260 
-271 GVSSVNVFLVP
+271 
-282 GEPSTVTYNTTT
+282 
-294 IGGVTTVSVAYSC
+294 
-307 STSKVTV
+307 
-314 TWDAVFGAN
+314 
-323 LYRAVATDGSG
+323 
-334 ASLNCSSDSTSCQ
+334 
-347 IAELKCGENYEVH
+347 
-360 VTAISDDC
+360 
-368 ESSPNVTATFETV
+368 
-381 PCAPVHLQT
+381 
-390 THECSSNVIVFS
+390 
-402 WEPTNNTNYYVAT
+402 
-415 AVDDLGKT
+415 
-423 TECRTLDRMCYFT
+423 MCYFT
-436 NVGCGRFYTYKVY
+436 NVDCGRFYTYKVY

-464 IQTSPCIP
+464 IQTSPCFP
-472 SNVKTEAVCF
+472 SNVKTETDCF
-482 TNTLVTTWDS
+482 TNSLITTWDS
-492 AEGALLYNV
+492 ADGALSYNV
-501 KAEGN
+501 NAEGN
-506 YGQTYNC
+506 NGETYNC

-553 TAPCTPINVSASAEC
+553 TVPCTPTNVSASAEC
-568 SPDSARVNWTASHGT
+568 SQDSARVNWIPSHGT

-591 DANGNSYHCYSMGTT
+591 DSNGNSYHCYALGTT
-606 CFMRNLACGQNYTA
+606 CFMSNLACGQNYTT

-666 HQASGV
+666 HQTSGV

-717 QSTSASIGMDTV
+717 QSSSASVGMDTV

-742 SSDELTVSWSIAVP
+742 SSDELKVSWSIGVP
-756 AENYTAVVSR
+756 AENYIAIVSR
-766 AMGHPLSCNSTETRC
+766 AMGHPLSCNSTETQC
-781 TVGGL
+781 TVEGL

-799 TGKCLSLPSQEVIV
+799 TRKCLSLPSHEVTV

-824 AGHACS
+824 AGHAC
-830 PDPIPVSWTHSGNA
+830 DPNSVPVSWTHSGKA
-844 ELFTAVALG
+844 EFFTAVALG
-853 NGGHRAECNSSETSC
+853 SRGHRAECTSNETSC
-868 SLQGLQ
+868 NLPGLQ
-874 CGEVYTVNVVGAD
+874 CGEVYSVSVAGAD
-887 NNCAGLQSNTLSLKT
+887 NNCAGLQSNPLSLKT

-909 VTSQVVCG
+909 VTSQVMCG

-979 YSTPFRQ
+979 YSSPFRQ
-986 EQVPCAPVNVT
+986 EQVPCAPENVT
-997 ADLLCDSNDLTV
+997 AYLLCDTSDLTV
-1009 SWESSPLPL
+1009 SWKSSPVLL

-1054 ISVKASSESC
+1054 ISVKASSKSC
-1064 SGPSSPVQTVH
+1064 SGPYSPVQTVH
-1075 TGPCSSQNLTAVIEC
+1075 TGPCSSQNLKAVIEC

-1098 WEASSGASSYA
+1098 WDASSGASSYT
-1109 ATVTGPNGFSKLCST
+1109 ATVTGPNGFSDYRST
-1124 SDLTCLFSGLRCA
+1124 SDLTCLFSGLQCA
-1137 TSYAV
+1137 TSYTV
-1142 QVVSQDGLCASAPI
+1142 QIVSQDGHCASAPI

-1173 LRCGSDAAT
+1173 LQCGSDTAT
-1182 VSWAEGAGAVA
+1182 VSWLEGARAVA

-1198 QEEGSHQHVSCRS
+1198 QEEGSHEYVSCRS
-1211 NSTSC
+1211 NTTSC
-1216 QLSQLRCGKA
+1216 QLNQLRCGKV

-1232 AEDATCNSTGETTGT
+1232 AEDATCNSTGEMTGT

-1253 SPSIQSST
+1253 SPSIQSSR
-1261 LTCGNGSALLSWTP
+1261 LTCGNSSVLLSWTP
-1275 VAGATGYTV
+1275 VARSTGFTV
-1284 NATAGNGHSAS
+1284 NATAGNGHSVS
-1295 CSSDAASC
+1295 CSSNAASC

-1310 GQTYKASVTATGNQC
+1310 GQTYKASVTAKGNQC

-1330 FSATIT
+1330 PSATII

-1346 RQYDCGTSTAVISWS
+1346 KQYDCGASTAVISWS

-1391 RNLPCGSEVN
+1391 RNLPCGSDFN

-1409 ECNSSVGAGES
+1409 ECNSSISAGES
-1420 LQTVPCAPENVSA
+1420 LQTVPCAPENVST

-1447 GSPGAAGHNVTVK
+1447 GSPSAVGHNVTVT
-1460 GRDGHTHLCH
+1460 GQDGDTHLCQ
-1470 THSSSCHVTDLHCG
+1470 THSTSCHVTDLHCG
-1484 ETYSVSVVP
+1484 KTYSVSAVP
-1493 YSLTCT
+1493 YSLTCS
-1499 GAPSAASSFRAGLC
+1499 GARSAASSFRAGLC

-1522 ACGDSAVSWT
+1522 ACGDSAISWT
-1532 PVAGVELYIAT
+1532 QVAGAELYIAT
-1543 ATAEDG
+1543 ATANDG

-1559 SSCDFADLHCGEIYT
+1559 SFCDFTDLQCGEIYA
-1574 VTVVTVDRGCWSK
+1574 VTVVTVDQGCWSE
-1587 PSAAATLRAAP
+1587 PSTAVMLRAAL

-1607 VSCETNTLT
+1607 VSCETNTMS
-1616 LTWGAETGATYVLQW
+1616 LTWGAVTEATYVLQW
-1631 ERIGSASPTSEYTT
+1631 GRIGSASPPSEYTT

-1665 AAQEAGCRSSYSPA
+1665 APQEADCRSSYSPA
-1679 IEISTAPC
+1679 VEISTAPC
-1687 QPANLTVRVDC
+1687 QPTNLTVRVDC

-1717 VEVTGEHGHLASC
+1717 VEITGEDGRMASC

-1740 LHCGLSYS
+1740 LDCGRSYS

-1760 TELAD
+1760 TKHAD

-1775 DDVVA
+1775 HDVMA
-1780 ELDCNTNAMNVNWTQ
+1780 ELDCNTNVMNVNWTQ

-1818 TSNHCSIH
+1818 TSNYCSIH
-1826 RLRCGRTYEVAVTS
+1826 HLRCGRIYEVAVTS
-1840 SSISCD
+1840 SSINCE
-1846 IIVGSD
+1846 IIAGSD

-1867 ELNCSSNAVT
+1867 ELNCSSNAMT
-1877 VWWQDG
+1877 VKWQDG

-1898 VNSTCDTAE
+1898 VNSTCGTAE

-1922 FTVTGHTNVCVS
+1922 FTVTGYTNVCVS
-1934 DMSDPVERHTA
+1934 DMSDPIERHTA
-1945 PCPPTGVSADLNCTK
+1945 PCSPTSVSADLNCTT
-1960 RNALITWTNAAA
+1960 RNALISWTNAAA
-1972 TAATS
+1972 TAATAYS
-1977 YVALATS
+1977 ALATS

-1993 GTGTSCDLDRLA
+1993 DMGSSCDLDQLF
-2005 CGQRYSVAVEAIHA
+2005 CGQHYSVVVEAIHA
-2019 SCPGPASAPVTF
+2019 GCPGPASAPVAF
-2031 ATEPCVPTDVSVGYN
+2031 ATEPCVPVDISVNYN
-2046 ASAAWVTWSPAK
+2046 VSAAWVTWSPAE

-2067 VADGGSS
+2067 VADSGSS
-2074 VACTTTNTTSCFLRD
+2074 VACTTNATSCFLHD
-2089 FLCSHI
+2089 FLCSRI

-2108 GVISDMSHLMTAPCP
+2108 SVISDMSHLMTAPCP

-2129 SVSCDHLTATVSWQ
+2129 SISCDHLTATVSWQ
-2143 QSDLAVGYVAY
+2143 QSNLAVGYVAY
-2154 LDDQSGRYASCAGAD
+2154 LDDQSGHNASCVGAD

-2187 WVKALGKQHN
+2187 WVKALGKQYN
-2197 STDSSVVSLTSA
+2197 STDSSVVSLTSG
-2209 PCQPHSIEAFVDC
+2209 PCQPHSIEAFMGC
-2222 QTHSATVSWQPGAGA
+2222 QTHSATVSWQPSAGA
-2237 ATYAA
+2237 VSYATM
-2242 ELMSSSGHTSS
+2242 LTSSSGHTSS
-2253 CSANA
+2253 CSTST
-2258 TSCQPSS
+2258 TSCQTSF
-2265 LHCGEGYNVT
+2265 LHCGEEYNVT
-2275 VKAIGAACAST
+2275 VKTIGEACNST

-2292 LITEPCAPVN
+2292 LITEPCTPVN
-2302 LSVHLNGSDAQVR
+2302 LSVHLNGSDAQVT
-2315 WSAARGSSS
+2315 WSTARGSSS
-2324 YSVLAETEQG
+2324 YSVLAVTEQG
-2334 LTAACNSTAS
+2334 VTAACSSTAF
-2344 QCSLSGLQCSQIY
+2344 QCSLTGLQCSQIY
-2357 NVTVWTRYSACNSTV
+2357 NVTVRTRNSACNSTV
-2372 TSASL
+2372 TSAPH
-2377 RLVTAPCPPTNV
+2377 RLVTVPCPPTNV
-2389 RVNVSCEQPSA
+2389 RANMSCEQLRA

-2405 KSDLAV
+2405 QSDLAV
-2411 GYVAHLDNQNGHS
+2411 GYVAYLDNQNGHS
-2424 ISCLSSDA
+2424 TSCLSTNT

-2440 LMCDTVYGVWVKA
+2440 LMCDIVYRVWVKA

-2460 SDSSVVYFTSAPC
+2460 SDSSVVYLTSAPC
-2473 LPSHVAAEVSCESEI
+2473 LPSHVAAEVSCESDT
-2488 DAVVSWNSLL
+2488 DAIVSWNSFL
-2498 SMLSVSR
+2498 SMPSVSQ
-2505 PTNISVVAAVGG
+2505 PTNISVVAAIAG
-2517 TLQTLCTAQH
+2517 TLQTLCTTPRR
-2527 GSCSVSGLSCGE
+2527 SCNVSGLSCGE
-2539 SYNLSLIATNE
+2539 TYKLSLIATNE
-2550 QCSLTAQTHVNV
+2550 QCSLTAQTHVNI

-2568 PQRVSVSLLCGFHS
+2568 PQSVSVSLLCGLNS

-2600 VKSSGGGEVK
+2600 VKSSGGELK

-2626 GEMYNFTVAAYSDG
+2626 GEMYNFTVAAYSEG

-2647 PTLIHT
+2647 PILFPT

-2684 YSVTARGSL
+2684 YSVTAKGSL
-2693 GFTGVYNTTHRF
+2693 GFTGVYNTTRRL
-2705 LSAALPCGQHYNL
+2705 LSATLPCGQHYNL
-2718 TVRARSS
+2718 TVQAQSS
-2725 DCDSMNSSPFFFKTG
+2725 DCDSMPSSPFFFKTG
-2740 PCVPRDVVTSAQC
+2740 PCAPRDVVTSAQC
-2753 KFNSGSVS
+2753 KFNVGSVS
-2761 WTPGDGAESYV
+2761 WAPSNGAESYV
-2772 ARATGLDGHTHLC
+2772 ARATGLHGHTHLC
-2785 ATNTTSC
+2785 TTNTTSC

-2802 YTVVVAAEAD
+2802 YKIVVGAKAD
-2812 NCTRMSNSSSVI
+2812 NCTRMSNNSSVI

-2840 GMKVVSLDWDV
+2840 GMKVVSLDWAV
-2851 GYGTETYTVS
+2851 SNGTETYTVS
-2861 AETGGSAIGLSTTV
+2861 AETGDTAISLSTNI
-2875 TTALFSDFVCGQNY
+2875 TTALFSDFVCGKNY
-2889 NLTVTPVNRY
+2889 NLTVTPVNHY
-2899 CPGNRSASTSVQTW
+2899 CPGNPSASTSVQTW
-2913 PCVPVGISAKQ
+2913 PCMPVGIAAKQ
-2924 DCVSSIAMVTWDSS
+2924 DCISSIVMVTWDSS
-2938 NGSDYYAATVQTDT
+2938 NGSDYYTAKVQTDT
-2952 GISEMCMSKSDACSI
+2952 GISEMCMSERDACSI
-2967 AGLACGYNFFVSV
+2967 AGLTCGYNFSVSV

-2985 QCNVTSEEPASLQTV
+2985 QCNVTSKEPASLQTV

-3034 ANGSHSDD
+3034 ANSSHSDD
-3042 GCAASD
+3042 SCTASD
-3048 LSCLACG
+3048 LSCLTCG
-3055 ANYTVQVVAMDDRCS
+3055 ANYAVQVVAMDDRCS

-3082 PCPPHNLN
+3082 PCSPHNLST
-3090 AELSCLSNDLTV
+3090 ELSCLSNDLTV
-3102 TWDAARD
+3102 TWDTVRE

-3115 SLAAANGGNTD
+3115 SLTAANGGSTD
-3126 VCNTTNTAC
+3126 ICNTTNTVC
-3135 STSSLTCGNTYAVQ
+3135 STSSLTCGNTYVVQ
-3149 VTSVRGGCRSEHN
+3149 VTSVRGVCRNKHN
-3162 QSRSIQSA
+3162 QTRSIQSA
-3170 PCRPKGVRG
+3170 PCQPQGVRG
-3179 FLNCVTNS
+3179 YLNCVTNS

-3203 FAVGGEAYTANCTTS
+3203 FASGGEAYTANCTS

-3238 IAKNRQCESPPSAS
+3238 TAKNRQCESPPSDS
-3252 VSLQT
+3252 ISLQM

-3279 WEQMG
+3279 WKQKG
-3284 GSAGGTVYIAT
+3284 GNAGGTVYIAT
-3295 AEASDH
+3295 AEASDN

-3323 YTIIVAASS
+3323 YTIIVAVSS
-3332 DRCSSLRSPPYR
+3332 VRCSSLRSPPYR

-3350 APRDVAV
+3350 APKDVV
-3357 DVSCEDR
+3357 VNVSCEDR

-3375 AGAYRVVAMGA
+3375 AEAYHVVAMGT
-3386 DGHEHTCN
+3386 DGHEYTCN
-3394 ATSSNCS
+3394 ATFSNCS
-3401 MSELHCG
+3401 MSDLHCD
-3408 QQYTVSVAAS
+3408 QQYTVSVVAS
-3418 HENCTSKASQ
+3418 HENCTSKTSQ
-3428 SATVST
+3428 SATVNT
-3434 GPCQPS
+3434 GPCQPA
-3440 GLSATFHCDNQ
+3440 GLSVTFHCDNQ
-3451 SAMLTWRP
+3451 SATLTWKP
-3459 SDNAKGYYG
+3459 SDYAKGYYG

-3477 LCCHST
+3477 LYCHSR
-3483 DPGCPIDGLACGMVY
+3483 DPSCTIDGLVCGTVY

-3503 ASDGSCNSSVSD
+3503 ASDGTCNSSVSD

-3530 VQLVPMKMEIQV
+3530 VQLVLMKMEIQV

-3556 YLLTLTGSLLG
+3556 YLVILTGSLLG

-3581 VTYFEIPLPCGSS
+3581 VTYFEIPLPCSSS

-3602 NAAGTSG
+3602 NAAG
-3609 KSAPLSGTTAPCPPS
+3609 KSDKSTPLNGTTAPCPPS
-3624 GVAYRGNSSFATV
+3624 RVTYSGSSSFATV
-3637 SWSSSALATNYTL
+3637 SWSSSVFATTYTL
-3650 YDDSVSPQKRLCS
+3650 YDNSVSPRKQLCS
-3663 TAMLSCSLSSVSSS
+3663 TAMLSCSLSNVSSS
-3677 RLVVTASNAA
+3677 SLVVTASNTA
-3687 GESQPANVTEVTQHL
+3687 GESQSANVTEATLHL
-3702 VRRRDL
+3702 IRRRDL
-3708 GEQIPENGNIPA
+3708 REQIPENGNIPA
-3720 PVLDVKQPSPSIL
+3720 PLLDVKQPSPSIL

-3748 LIRNQGGS
+3748 LIRNQGS
-3756 DDDQELTVYGESIIV
+3756 SADDQELTVYGESIIV

-3784 MAVIADVSGPESEPV
+3784 LAVIADVSGPESEPV